1 MNPANSDDWDTRDLG
16 KYSYIGDSF
25 QYTSDNPKEGWY
37 VYPIEKEK
45 DVRLDFMSADNN
57 YITWIKHSSLSI
69 RFFDR
74 FLYLDGQVFDFSE
87 YRMTYDFDFR
97 EESTTLSDGTPAKVF
112 THELKANYLGRDYYE
127 AIVDTVYQLP
137 K

>member
-1 MNPANSDDWDTRDLG
+1 
-16 KYSYIGDSF
+16 
-25 QYTSDNPKEGWY
+25 
-37 VYPIEKEK
+37 
-45 DVRLDFMSADNN
+45 MSADDT
-57 YITWIKHSSLSI
+57 YITWVEALSI
-69 RFFDR
+69 DIKFYDR

-97 EESTTLSDGTPAKVF
+97 EEPMTLADGTPAKVF
-112 THELKANYLGRDYYE
+112 THELKAKYLGRDYYE